1 VKSSLVSRSVAEF
14 LGTLLLVAGVLG
26 AGHMVD
32 RLQPGAGL
40 GLLMIAVAVGSI
52 LVGLIATIG
61 PISGAHL
68 NPVVTA
74 FMVLSGRHPVSE
86 SAAYVSSQIA
96 GALGGALV
104 ANAMFER
111 QLYALSDIQRS
122 GWGQWVG
129 EGLATFGLVFLILVL
144 VASKNIAWVPVSVGL
159 WIVAGH
165 IFTSS
170 TSFANPAVTLGR
182 MVSDAGNGIAP
193 ESVLPFVLA
202 QFVGGLCAWGLASVV
217 ARAFSLSGSAD

>member
-1 VKSSLVSRSVAEF
+1 VKSSLLSRSVAGF
-14 LGTLLLVAGVLG
+14 VGNLLLVAGVLG

-32 RLQPGAGL
+32 RLQPEGAL

-52 LVGLIATIG
+52 LVGLIASLG
-61 PISGAHL
+61 PISGAHF

-74 FMVLSGRHPVSE
+74 FIVLSRRHPLSE
-86 SAAYVSSQIA
+86 SAAYIGSQIS
-96 GALGGALV
+96 GALGGALL

-111 QLYALSDIQRS
+111 ELFALSNVHRS
-122 GWGQWVG
+122 ARGHLVG

-144 VASKNIAWVPVSVGL
+144 LASNNTRWVPVSVGL

-193 ESVLPFVLA
+193 ESVWPFVVA
-202 QFVGGLCAWGLASVV
+202 QCVGGLCAWGVASVV
-217 ARAFSLSGSAD
+217 ARAYTLSRSAD